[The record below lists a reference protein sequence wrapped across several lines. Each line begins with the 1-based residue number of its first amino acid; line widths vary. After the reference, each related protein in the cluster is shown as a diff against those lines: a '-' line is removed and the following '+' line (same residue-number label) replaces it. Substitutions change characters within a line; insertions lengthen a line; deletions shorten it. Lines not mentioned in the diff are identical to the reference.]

1 MMVEGL
7 PRLCLVPYV
16 TDRLPLFVRENAAK
30 TFDSPESNTGPS
42 HKMLDKLL
50 IGDKVQLDDQQANT
64 APPNIPFLALSAT
77 SRFWLSMGSILDS
90 ISTSTK
96 LGVSLNRID
105 EDPTMTLLPATT
117 MFLRVSEGIVGQKER
132 QDTAATWSNTPSVTV
147 SILIIFIAF
156 RARMSS
162 GRLH

>member
-1 MMVEGL
+1 M
-7 PRLCLVPYV
+7 
-16 TDRLPLFVRENAAK
+16 
-30 TFDSPESNTGPS
+30 SN
-42 HKMLDKLL
+42 
-50 IGDKVQLDDQQANT
+50 
-64 APPNIPFLALSAT
+64 
-77 SRFWLSMGSILDS
+77 
-90 ISTSTK
+90 STSTK

-105 EDPTMTLLPATT
+105 EDSTMTLLPATT

-147 SILIIFIAF
+147 SILIIFITF